1 MAITFEMRGR
11 DGPAGLGHASQ
22 VLLDHAG
29 AFRSARR
36 HSLLVR
42 ALRIALPVL
51 TLGAAA
57 SYLLALNAS
66 WKIGPGR
73 LNVGQVELTADDLTM
88 KNPSYFGVTKDGGR
102 YQVRAKRAVVE
113 FSRQQA
119 PIKLIDVD
127 GDLLRTNN
135 ITTKLKAKHGLLDN
149 PNSELEL
156 YDGIEIDTSNGMAAR
171 LSRATI
177 KMKEHRVISRE
188 PVTASTPTGSVR
200 SAAMNL
206 RTDTQQATFE
216 GNVAVRLVGA
226 GGPTGGGF
234 GRDGR
239 QPIEVNAERLDV
251 NDAAKTA
258 RFTDNVTATQGDS
271 TLKSPELTVTY
282 EGKAASAELSGEP
295 KTGEAK
301 SAEAKPAEPA
311 SRLSR
316 LLASK
321 GVVITAGADRRV
333 SSQAVDFDAK
343 ADTALFTGGVVVNQG
358 RNVLNGRRLFVDRR
372 AGKSRLDSPPDA
384 QQPLGR
390 ITATFYQTEGKS
402 AASKPKAVAAEAASQ
417 VQEQLF
423 GSFKTDPNAPIDVE
437 ADSLDVND
445 PVRQAI
451 FHTNVRAQQGEF
463 VLRTV
468 ELVAFYSGQTG
479 LGLGGQAS
487 DKTPAQLT
495 RIDAKQ
501 KVLITSKDGQT
512 ATGDWATFDVK
523 ANTVL
528 MGGRVVVTRGKDV
541 AEGPRLKI
549 DLTTGM
555 YRFETEG
562 ESAVVSAP
570 HAPAEAGKS
579 GVPAEAG
586 KSGVPAEAGKSGVPA
601 EAAKSGVPAEAAKSA
616 VETDPTKRTCPPGKQ
631 CLLFYPK
638 DAKDRAKEVG
648 KKVLPN
654 LPSKIGEGW
663 QSSTSSSEPGRRG
676 D

>member
-11 DGPAGLGHASQ
+11 DGPAGLGPASQ
-22 VLLDHAG
+22 ALSNRAR

-42 ALRIALPVL
+42 ALRIALPVV

-57 SYLLALNAS
+57 AYLFALNTA

-73 LNVGQVELTADDLTM
+73 LSLGQVELTADDLTM

-127 GDLLRTNN
+127 GDLIRSNN
-135 ITTKLKAKHGLLDN
+135 VTTKLKAKHGLLDN
-149 PNSELEL
+149 ANSQLEL

-177 KMKEHRVISRE
+177 TMKEHRVVSKE
-188 PVTASTPTGSVR
+188 PVTASTPTGNVR
-200 SAAMNL
+200 SAGMTL
-206 RTDTQQATFE
+206 KTDTQEATFQ
-216 GNVAVRLVGA
+216 GNVIVRLVGS
-226 GGPTGGGF
+226 GGQGVGGF
-234 GRDGR
+234 GRDAR
-239 QPIEVNAERLDV
+239 QPIEVNADRLDV
-251 NDAAKTA
+251 NDASKTA
-258 RFTDNVTATQGDS
+258 RFTGSVTATQGES

-282 EGKAASAELSGEP
+282 EGKAASAQLSVSP
-295 KTGEAK
+295 KSDEQ
-301 SAEAKPAEPA
+301 A

-316 LLASK
+316 LVASK
-321 GVVITAGADRRV
+321 GAVITAGGDRRV
-333 SSQAVDFDAK
+333 TSEQVDFDAK

-358 RNVLNGRRLFVDRR
+358 RNVLNGRRMFVDRK
-372 AGKSRLDSPPDA
+372 AGKSRLDAPADGA
-384 QQPLGR
+384 QVQGR
-390 ITATFYQTEGKS
+390 ITATFYQTEAK
-402 AASKPKAVAAEAASQ
+402 AAPAKPKAAGTEAAAA

-423 GSFKTDPNAPIDVE
+423 GSFKTDPNAPIDIE

-468 ELVAFYSGQTG
+468 ELVAFYSGQSG
-479 LGLGGQAS
+479 LGLGTGTTS
-487 DKTPAQLT
+487 DKAPAQLV
-495 RIDAKQ
+495 RIEAKQ

-555 YRFETEG
+555 YRFEVENDTPG
-562 ESAVVSAP
+562 GAAAVVSAP
-570 HAPAEAGKS
+570 PPPS
-579 GVPAEAG
+579 D
-586 KSGVPAEAGKSGVPA
+586 
-601 EAAKSGVPAEAAKSA
+601 AAKTSA
-616 VETDPTKRTCPPGKQ
+616 DTDPSKRTCPAGKQ

-638 DAKDRAKEVG
+638 DTKDRAKEVG

-654 LPSKIGEGW
+654 LPGKIGEGW
-663 QSSTSSSEPGRRG
+663 QSNTSASEPSRRG
-676 D
+676 E

>member
-11 DGPAGLGHASQ
+11 DGPAGLGPASQ

-42 ALRIALPVL
+42 ALRIALPMV

-57 SYLLALNAS
+57 SYLLALNAA

-119 PIKLIDVD
+119 PIKLVDVD
-127 GDLLRTNN
+127 GDLLRANN
-135 ITTKLKAKHGLLDN
+135 VTTKLKAKHGLLDN
-149 PNSELEL
+149 ANSQLEL
-156 YDGIEIDTSNGMAAR
+156 YDGIEVDTSNGMAAR

-177 KMKEHRVISRE
+177 KIKEHRVISRE
-188 PVTASTPTGSVR
+188 PVTASTATGSVR

-216 GNVAVRLVGA
+216 GSVAVRLVGA

-239 QPIEVNAERLDV
+239 QPIEVSAERLDV

-282 EGKAASAELSGEP
+282 EGKAASAQLSGEP
-295 KTGEAK
+295 KAGETK
-301 SAEAKPAEPA
+301 SAEAKSGEPA

-321 GVVITAGADRRV
+321 GAVITAGADRRV
-333 SSQAVDFDAK
+333 SSQEVDFDAK

-358 RNVLNGRRLFVDRR
+358 RNVLNGRRLFVDRK
-372 AGKSRLDSPPDA
+372 AGKSRLDSPADA
-384 QQPLGR
+384 QQPQGR
-390 ITATFYQTEGKS
+390 ITASFYQTETKS
-402 AASKPKAVAAEAASQ
+402 APNKPKAAAAEAASQ
-417 VQEQLF
+417 VQQQLF

-451 FHTNVRAQQGEF
+451 FHTNVRAQQGDF

-468 ELVAFYSGQTG
+468 ELVAFYSGQSG
-479 LGLGGQAS
+479 LASGGGQAN
-487 DKTPAQLT
+487 DKTSAQLT
-495 RIDAKQ
+495 RIEAKQ
-501 KVLITSKDGQT
+501 KVLINSKDGQT
-512 ATGDWATFDVK
+512 ATGDWATFDIK

-549 DLTTGM
+549 DLTTGT
-555 YRFETEG
+555 YRFETEAEG
-562 ESAVVSAP
+562 AGAAAVVSAP
-570 HAPAEAGKS
+570 PAPPEPVKPG
-579 GVPAEAG
+579 
-586 KSGVPAEAGKSGVPA
+586 
-601 EAAKSGVPAEAAKSA
+601 
-616 VETDPTKRTCPPGKQ
+616 VETDPTKRTCPAGKQ
-631 CLLFYPK
+631 CALFYPK

-663 QSSTSSSEPGRRG
+663 QSNTSSSEPGRRG

>member
-1 MAITFEMRGR
+1 MAIAFEMRGR
-11 DGPAGLGHASQ
+11 DGPAGLGPASQ
-22 VLLDHAG
+22 ALLDRAR

-42 ALRIALPVL
+42 ALRIALPVV

-57 SYLLALNAS
+57 AYFIALNSA

-73 LNVGQVELTADDLTM
+73 LNLGQVELTADDLTM

-113 FSRQQA
+113 FGRQQAQA

-127 GDLLRTNN
+127 GDLIRTNN
-135 ITTKLKAKHGLLDN
+135 VTTKLKAKHGLLDN
-149 PNSELEL
+149 ANSQLEL

-177 KMKEHRVISRE
+177 TMKEHRVVSKE
-188 PVTASTPTGSVR
+188 PVTASTPTGTVR
-200 SAAMNL
+200 SAGLNL
-206 RTDTQQATFE
+206 KTDTQEATLL
-216 GNVAVRLVGA
+216 GNVIVRMVSA
-226 GGPTGGGF
+226 GGQGVGGF
-234 GRDGR
+234 GRDAR
-239 QPIEVNAERLDV
+239 QPIEVNADRLDV
-251 NDAAKTA
+251 NDATKTA
-258 RFTDNVTATQGDS
+258 HFTGSVTATQGES
-271 TLKSPELTVTY
+271 TLKSPDLTVTY
-282 EGKAASAELSGEP
+282 EGKAAGAQLGAQ
-295 KTGEAK
+295 AK
-301 SAEAKPAEPA
+301 SDEQA

-316 LLASK
+316 LVASK
-321 GVVITAGADRRV
+321 GAVITAGGDRRV
-333 SSQAVDFDAK
+333 TSEQVDFDAK
-343 ADTALFTGGVVVNQG
+343 ADTALFTGSVVVNQG
-358 RNVLNGRRLFVDRR
+358 RNVLNGRRMFVDRK
-372 AGKSRLDSPPDA
+372 AGKSRLDAPAEGA
-384 QQPLGR
+384 QAQGR
-390 ITATFYQTEGKS
+390 ITATFYQTETK
-402 AASKPKAVAAEAASQ
+402 ATQAKPKAASTEAAATVS
-417 VQEQLF
+417 EQLF
-423 GSFKTDPNAPIDVE
+423 GSFKTDPNAPIDIE

-468 ELVAFYSGQTG
+468 ELVAFYSGQSG
-479 LGLGGQAS
+479 LGLGTGAAA
-487 DKTPAQLT
+487 DKAPAQLV
-495 RIDAKQ
+495 RIEAKQ

-555 YRFETEG
+555 YRFEVENDAPG
-562 ESAVVSAP
+562 GAAAVVSAP
-570 HAPAEAGKS
+570 PPPAS
-579 GVPAEAG
+579 D
-586 KSGVPAEAGKSGVPA
+586 
-601 EAAKSGVPAEAAKSA
+601 AAKTS
-616 VETDPTKRTCPPGKQ
+616 TDSDPSKRTCPAGKQ

-638 DAKDRAKEVG
+638 DTKDRAKEVG

-654 LPSKIGEGW
+654 LPGKIGEGW
-663 QSSTSSSEPGRRG
+663 QSNTSASEPSRRG
-676 D
+676 E

>member
-11 DGPAGLGHASQ
+11 DGPAGLGPASG
-22 VLLDHAG
+22 VLLDHAR

-57 SYLLALNAS
+57 GYLMALNTA
-66 WKIGPGR
+66 WKVGPGR

-127 GDLLRTNN
+127 GDLLRANN
-135 ITTKLKAKHGLLDN
+135 VTTKLKAKHGLLDN
-149 PNSELEL
+149 GNSQLEL

-177 KMKEHRVISRE
+177 KMKEHRVISKE

-200 SAAMNL
+200 SATMHL
-206 RTDTQQATFE
+206 RTDTQEATFE

-226 GGPTGGGF
+226 TASTGAGF

-258 RFTDNVTATQGDS
+258 HFTDNVTATQGDS
-271 TLKSPELTVTY
+271 ILKSPELTVTY
-282 EGKAASAELSGEP
+282 EGKAASAQLTGEP
-295 KTGEAK
+295 KAGDTKAGDTKAGEAK
-301 SAEAKPAEPA
+301 PGEPA
-311 SRLSR
+311 SRLAR
-316 LLASK
+316 LVASK
-321 GVVITAGADRRV
+321 GAVITAGADRRV
-333 SSQAVDFDAK
+333 SSQEVDFDAK

-358 RNVLNGRRLFVDRR
+358 RNVLNGRRLFVDRK
-372 AGKSRLDSPPDA
+372 AGKSRLDSPADA
-384 QQPLGR
+384 QQSQGR
-390 ITATFYQTEGKS
+390 ITASFYQTETKS
-402 AASKPKAVAAEAASQ
+402 AASKPKAAATEVTSQ

-423 GSFKTDPNAPIDVE
+423 GSFKTDPNAPIEVE
-437 ADSLDVND
+437 ADSLDVHD

-451 FHTNVRAQQGEF
+451 FHTNVRAQQGDF
-463 VLRTV
+463 VLRTI
-468 ELVAFYSGQTG
+468 ELVAFYSGQSG
-479 LGLGGQAS
+479 LGLASAQTS

-495 RIDAKQ
+495 RIEAKQ

-528 MGGRVVVTRGKDV
+528 MGGRVVVTRGKDM

-555 YRFETEG
+555 YRFESDG
-562 ESAVVSAP
+562 ESAAAAAAVSAP
-570 HAPAEAGKS
+570 PPTVDAPKTAG
-579 GVPAEAG
+579 
-586 KSGVPAEAGKSGVPA
+586 
-601 EAAKSGVPAEAAKSA
+601 
-616 VETDPTKRTCPPGKQ
+616 ETDLSKRTCPAGKQ
-631 CLLFYPK
+631 CALLYPK

-663 QSSTSSSEPGRRG
+663 QSGTTSEPGRRG

>member
-11 DGPAGLGHASQ
+11 DGPAGLGPASQ
-22 VLLDHAG
+22 ALLDRAR

-42 ALRIALPVL
+42 ALRIALPVV

-57 SYLLALNAS
+57 AYLFALNTA

-73 LNVGQVELTADDLTM
+73 LNPGQVELTADDLTM
-88 KNPSYFGVTKDGGR
+88 KNPSYFGVTKDGGH

-127 GDLLRTNN
+127 GDLIRSNN
-135 ITTKLKAKHGLLDN
+135 VTTKLKAKHGLLDN
-149 PNSELEL
+149 ANSQLEL

-177 KMKEHRVISRE
+177 TMKEHRVVSKE
-188 PVTASTPTGSVR
+188 PVTASTPTGNVR
-200 SAAMNL
+200 SAGMTL
-206 RTDTQQATFE
+206 KTDTQEATFQ
-216 GNVAVRLVGA
+216 GNVIVRLVGS
-226 GGPTGGGF
+226 GGQGVGGF
-234 GRDGR
+234 GRDAR
-239 QPIEVNAERLDV
+239 QPIEVNADRLDV
-251 NDAAKTA
+251 NDASKTA
-258 RFTDNVTATQGDS
+258 RFTGTVKAVQGES

-282 EGKAASAELSGEP
+282 EGKAASAQLSGPP
-295 KTGEAK
+295 KSDEQ
-301 SAEAKPAEPA
+301 A

-316 LLASK
+316 LVASK
-321 GVVITAGADRRV
+321 GAEITAGGDRRV
-333 SSQAVDFDAK
+333 TSEQVDFDAK

-358 RNVLNGRRLFVDRR
+358 RNVLNGRRMFVDRK
-372 AGKSRLDSPPDA
+372 AGKSRLDAPADGA
-384 QQPLGR
+384 QVQGR
-390 ITATFYQTEGKS
+390 ITATFYQTEAKT
-402 AASKPKAVAAEAASQ
+402 APAKPKAAGTEAVAA

-423 GSFKTDPNAPIDVE
+423 GSFKTDPNAPIDIE

-468 ELVAFYSGQTG
+468 ELVAFYSGQSG
-479 LGLGGQAS
+479 LGMGTGTTS
-487 DKTPAQLT
+487 DKAPAQLV
-495 RIDAKQ
+495 RIEAKQ

-555 YRFETEG
+555 YRFEVENDTPG
-562 ESAVVSAP
+562 GAAAVVSAP
-570 HAPAEAGKS
+570 PPPAD
-579 GVPAEAG
+579 
-586 KSGVPAEAGKSGVPA
+586 
-601 EAAKSGVPAEAAKSA
+601 AAKTSGD
-616 VETDPTKRTCPPGKQ
+616 TDPSKRTCPAGKQ

-638 DAKDRAKEVG
+638 DTKDRAKEVG

-654 LPSKIGEGW
+654 LPGKIGEGW
-663 QSSTSSSEPGRRG
+663 QSNTSASEPSRRG
-676 D
+676 E

>member
-1 MAITFEMRGR
+1 MAISFEMRGR
-11 DGPAGLGHASQ
+11 DGPAGLGPASQ
-22 VLLDHAG
+22 VLLDRAR

-42 ALRIALPVL
+42 ALRIGLPVV
-51 TLGAAA
+51 TLGAGAA
-57 SYLLALNAS
+57 YLLALNSA

-73 LNVGQVELTADDLTM
+73 LNLGQVELTADDLTM

-113 FSRQQA
+113 FNRQQA

-127 GDLLRTNN
+127 GDLLRSNN
-135 ITTKLKAKHGLLDN
+135 VTTKLKAKHGLLDN
-149 PNSELEL
+149 ANSQLEL

-177 KMKEHRVISRE
+177 TMKEHRVVSKE
-188 PVTASTPTGSVR
+188 PVTASTATGNVR
-200 SAAMNL
+200 SAGLNL
-206 RTDTQQATFE
+206 KTDTQEASFL
-216 GNVAVRLVGA
+216 GNVVVRMVGSN
-226 GGPTGGGF
+226 GQGVGGF
-234 GRDGR
+234 GRDAR
-239 QPIEVNAERLDV
+239 QPIEVNADRLDV
-251 NDAAKTA
+251 NDASKIA
-258 RFTDNVTATQGDS
+258 RFTGSVTATQGDS

-282 EGKAASAELSGEP
+282 EGKAASEQLSAQP
-295 KTGEAK
+295 KSDDAT
-301 SAEAKPAEPA
+301 

-316 LLASK
+316 LVASK
-321 GVVITAGADRRV
+321 GAVITAAADRRV
-333 SSQAVDFDAK
+333 TSEQVDFDAK
-343 ADTALFTGGVVVNQG
+343 ADTALFTGSVVVTQG
-358 RNVLNGRRLFVDRR
+358 RNVLNGRRMFVDRK
-372 AGKSRLDSPPDA
+372 AGKSRLDAPGEGGQAP
-384 QQPLGR
+384 GR
-390 ITATFYQTEGKS
+390 ITATFYQSETKT
-402 AASKPKAVAAEAASQ
+402 AQAKPKAGGGEAAAA

-423 GSFKTDPNAPIDVE
+423 GSFKTDPNAPIDIE

-463 VLRTV
+463 VMRTV
-468 ELVAFYSGQTG
+468 ELVAFYSGQSG
-479 LGLGGQAS
+479 LGLGTGGTA
-487 DKTPAQLT
+487 DKTPAQLV
-495 RIDAKQ
+495 RVEAKQ

-555 YRFETEG
+555 YRFEVDNEAAG
-562 ESAVVSAP
+562 GAAAAASAP
-570 HAPAEAGKS
+570 PPPAEATNKAS
-579 GVPAEAG
+579 T
-586 KSGVPAEAGKSGVPA
+586 
-601 EAAKSGVPAEAAKSA
+601 
-616 VETDPTKRTCPPGKQ
+616 ETDPSKRTCPAGKQ

-638 DAKDRAKEVG
+638 DTQDRAKEVG

-654 LPSKIGEGW
+654 LPGKIGEGW
-663 QSSTSSSEPGRRG
+663 QSNTSAGEASRRG
-676 D
+676 E

>member
-1 MAITFEMRGR
+1 MAIAFEMRGR
-11 DGPAGLGHASQ
+11 DGPAGLGPASQ
-22 VLLDHAG
+22 ALLDRAR

-42 ALRIALPVL
+42 ALRIALPMV

-57 SYLLALNAS
+57 AYVIALNTA

-73 LNVGQVELTADDLTM
+73 LNLGQVELTADDLTM

-113 FSRQQA
+113 FGRQQAQA

-127 GDLLRTNN
+127 GDLIRTNN
-135 ITTKLKAKHGLLDN
+135 VTTKLKAKHGLLDN
-149 PNSELEL
+149 ANSQLEL

-177 KMKEHRVISRE
+177 TMKEHRVVSKE
-188 PVTASTPTGSVR
+188 PVTASTPTGNVR
-200 SAAMNL
+200 SAELNL
-206 RTDTQQATFE
+206 KTDTQEATFL
-216 GNVAVRLVGA
+216 GNVIVHMVGA
-226 GGPTGGGF
+226 GGQGVGGF
-234 GRDGR
+234 GRDAR
-239 QPIEVNAERLDV
+239 QPIEVNADRLDV
-251 NDAAKTA
+251 NDASKTA
-258 RFTDNVTATQGDS
+258 RFTGGVTATQGES

-282 EGKAASAELSGEP
+282 EGKAASAQLSAQ
-295 KTGEAK
+295 TK
-301 SAEAKPAEPA
+301 SDEQA

-316 LLASK
+316 LVASK
-321 GVVITAGADRRV
+321 GAVITAGGDRRV
-333 SSQAVDFDAK
+333 TSEQVDFDAK
-343 ADTALFTGGVVVNQG
+343 ADTALFTGSVVVNQG
-358 RNVLNGRRLFVDRR
+358 RNVLNGRRMFVDRK
-372 AGKSRLDSPPDA
+372 AGKSRLDAPADGA
-384 QQPLGR
+384 QAQGR
-390 ITATFYQTEGKS
+390 ITATFYQTETK
-402 AASKPKAVAAEAASQ
+402 AAQAKPKAAATEAAAAVS
-417 VQEQLF
+417 EQLF
-423 GSFKTDPNAPIDVE
+423 GSFKTDPNAPIDIE

-468 ELVAFYSGQTG
+468 ELVAFYSGQSG
-479 LGLGGQAS
+479 LGLGSGAAA
-487 DKTPAQLT
+487 DKAPAQLV
-495 RIDAKQ
+495 RIEAKQ

-555 YRFETEG
+555 YRFEVENDAPG
-562 ESAVVSAP
+562 GAAPVVSAP
-570 HAPAEAGKS
+570 PPS
-579 GVPAEAG
+579 D
-586 KSGVPAEAGKSGVPA
+586 
-601 EAAKSGVPAEAAKSA
+601 AAKTSA
-616 VETDPTKRTCPPGKQ
+616 DSDPSKRTCPAGKQ

-638 DAKDRAKEVG
+638 DTKDRAKEVG

-654 LPSKIGEGW
+654 LPGKIGESW
-663 QSSTSSSEPGRRG
+663 QSNTNASEPSRRG
-676 D
+676 E

>member
-11 DGPAGLGHASQ
+11 DGPAGLGPASQ
-22 VLLDHAG
+22 ALLDRAR

-42 ALRIALPVL
+42 ALRIALPVV

-57 SYLLALNAS
+57 AYLLALNSA
-66 WKIGPGR
+66 WKVGPGR
-73 LNVGQVELTADDLTM
+73 LNLGQVELTADDLTM

-113 FSRQQA
+113 FSRQQG

-127 GDLLRTNN
+127 GDLIRSNN
-135 ITTKLKAKHGLLDN
+135 VTTKLKAKHGLLDN
-149 PNSELEL
+149 PNSQLEL

-177 KMKEHRVISRE
+177 TMKEHRVVSKD
-188 PVTASTPTGSVR
+188 PVTASTPTGNVR
-200 SAAMNL
+200 AAGLNL
-206 RTDTQQATFE
+206 KTDTQEASFL
-216 GNVAVRLVGA
+216 GNVIVRLVGS
-226 GGPTGGGF
+226 GGQGVGGF

-239 QPIEVNAERLDV
+239 QPIEVNADRLDV
-251 NDAAKTA
+251 NDASKTA
-258 RFTDNVTATQGDS
+258 RFTGSVTATQGES
-271 TLKSPELTVTY
+271 TLTSPELTVTY
-282 EGKAASAELSGEP
+282 EGKAASAQLNGP
-295 KTGEAK
+295 TK
-301 SAEAKPAEPA
+301 SDEPA

-321 GVVITAGADRRV
+321 GAVITAGGDRRV
-333 SSQAVDFDAK
+333 TSEQVDFDAK
-343 ADTALFTGGVVVNQG
+343 ADTALFTGSVVVNQG
-358 RNVLNGRRLFVDRR
+358 RNVLNGRRMFVDRK
-372 AGKSRLDSPPDA
+372 AGKSRLDAPAEGTQAP
-384 QQPLGR
+384 GR
-390 ITATFYQTEGKS
+390 ITATFYQTEAKAAPAKPKS
-402 AASKPKAVAAEAASQ
+402 AGTEAAAA

-423 GSFKTDPNAPIDVE
+423 GSFKTDPNAPIDIE

-468 ELVAFYSGQTG
+468 ELVAFYSGQSG
-479 LGLGGQAS
+479 LGLGSGAAS
-487 DKTPAQLT
+487 DKAPAQLV
-495 RIDAKQ
+495 RIEAKQ

-555 YRFETEG
+555 YRFEVENDG
-562 ESAVVSAP
+562 PGAAAALVSAP
-570 HAPAEAGKS
+570 PPPAD
-579 GVPAEAG
+579 
-586 KSGVPAEAGKSGVPA
+586 
-601 EAAKSGVPAEAAKSA
+601 AAKPGADS
-616 VETDPTKRTCPPGKQ
+616 DPSKRTCPAGKQ

-638 DAKDRAKEVG
+638 EAKDRAKEVG

-654 LPSKIGEGW
+654 LPGKIGEGW
-663 QSSTSSSEPGRRG
+663 QSNTSAGEPSRRG
-676 D
+676 E

>member
-11 DGPAGLGHASQ
+11 DGSAGLGPASQ
-22 VLLDHAG
+22 SLLDRAR

-42 ALRIALPVL
+42 ALRIALPVV

-57 SYLLALNAS
+57 AYLFALNTA

-73 LNVGQVELTADDLTM
+73 LNLGQVELTADDLTM

-127 GDLLRTNN
+127 GDLIRSNN
-135 ITTKLKAKHGLLDN
+135 VTTKLKAKHGLLDN
-149 PNSELEL
+149 ANSQLEL

-177 KMKEHRVISRE
+177 TMKEHRVVSKE
-188 PVTASTPTGSVR
+188 PVTASTPTGNVR
-200 SAAMNL
+200 SAGIHL
-206 RTDTQQATFE
+206 KTDTQEASFQ
-216 GNVAVRLVGA
+216 GNVIVRLVGS
-226 GGPTGGGF
+226 GGQGVGGF
-234 GRDGR
+234 GRDAR
-239 QPIEVNAERLDV
+239 QPIEVNADRLDV
-251 NDAAKTA
+251 NDASKTA
-258 RFTDNVTATQGDS
+258 RFTGSVTATQGES

-282 EGKAASAELSGEP
+282 EGKAASAQLSVSP
-295 KTGEAK
+295 KSDEQ
-301 SAEAKPAEPA
+301 A

-316 LLASK
+316 LVASK
-321 GVVITAGADRRV
+321 GAVITAGGDRRV
-333 SSQAVDFDAK
+333 TSEQVDFDAK

-358 RNVLNGRRLFVDRR
+358 RNVLNGRRMFVDRK
-372 AGKSRLDSPPDA
+372 AGKSRLDAPADGA
-384 QQPLGR
+384 QVQGR
-390 ITATFYQTEGKS
+390 ITATFYQTEAK
-402 AASKPKAVAAEAASQ
+402 AAPAKPKAAGTEAAAA

-423 GSFKTDPNAPIDVE
+423 GSFKTDPNAPIDIE

-468 ELVAFYSGQTG
+468 ELVAFYSGQSG
-479 LGLGGQAS
+479 LGLGTGTTS
-487 DKTPAQLT
+487 DKAPAQLV
-495 RIDAKQ
+495 RIEAKQ

-555 YRFETEG
+555 YRFEVENDAPG
-562 ESAVVSAP
+562 GAAAVVSAQP
-570 HAPAEAGKS
+570 PPS
-579 GVPAEAG
+579 D
-586 KSGVPAEAGKSGVPA
+586 
-601 EAAKSGVPAEAAKSA
+601 AAKTSA
-616 VETDPTKRTCPPGKQ
+616 DTDPSKRTCPAGKQ

-638 DAKDRAKEVG
+638 DTKDRAKEVG

-654 LPSKIGEGW
+654 LPGKIGEGW
-663 QSSTSSSEPGRRG
+663 QSNTSAGEPSRRG
-676 D
+676 E

>member
-1 MAITFEMRGR
+1 MAITFDMRGR
-11 DGPAGLGHASQ
+11 NGPAGLGPASQ

-42 ALRIALPVL
+42 ALRIALPLV
-51 TLGAAA
+51 TLGAAV
-57 SYLLALNAS
+57 SYLLALNAA

-127 GDLLRTNN
+127 GDLIRANN

-149 PNSELEL
+149 PNSQLEL
-156 YDGIEIDTSNGMAAR
+156 YDGIEVDTSNGMAAR

-216 GNVAVRLVGA
+216 GSVAVRLVGA
-226 GGPTGGGF
+226 SGPTGGGF

-239 QPIEVNAERLDV
+239 QPIEVSAERLDV

-258 RFTDNVTATQGDS
+258 HFTDTVTATQGDA

-282 EGKAASAELSGEP
+282 EGKAAGAQLSSEPKASETQSAETKSG
-295 KTGEAK
+295 
-301 SAEAKPAEPA
+301 EPA

-333 SSQAVDFDAK
+333 SSQEVDFDAK

-358 RNVLNGRRLFVDRR
+358 RNVLNGRRLFVDRK
-372 AGKSRLDSPPDA
+372 AGKSRLDSPPEA
-384 QQPLGR
+384 QQPQGR
-390 ITATFYQTEGKS
+390 ITASFYQTETKS
-402 AASKPKAVAAEAASQ
+402 APSKPKAAAAEAASQ

-451 FHTNVRAQQGEF
+451 FHTNVRAQQGDF

-468 ELVAFYSGQTG
+468 ELVAFYSGQSG
-479 LGLGGQAS
+479 LALGGGQAN
-487 DKTPAQLT
+487 DKTSAQLT
-495 RIDAKQ
+495 RIEAKQ
-501 KVLITSKDGQT
+501 KVLINSKDGQT

-555 YRFETEG
+555 YRFETEAEG
-562 ESAVVSAP
+562 AGAAAVVSAP
-570 HAPAEAGKS
+570 PAPAEPVKAG
-579 GVPAEAG
+579 VEA
-586 KSGVPAEAGKSGVPA
+586 
-601 EAAKSGVPAEAAKSA
+601 
-616 VETDPTKRTCPPGKQ
+616 DPTKRTCPAGKQ
-631 CLLFYPK
+631 CALFYPK

-663 QSSTSSSEPGRRG
+663 QSNTSSSEPGRRG

>member
-11 DGPAGLGHASQ
+11 DGPAGLGPASQ
-22 VLLDHAG
+22 TLLDDAA

-42 ALRIALPVL
+42 VLRLALPVM

-57 SYLLALNAS
+57 SYLLALNAA

-73 LNVGQVELTADDLTM
+73 LNVGQVELTADDLSM

-113 FSRQQA
+113 FSRQQT
-119 PIKLIDVD
+119 PIKLIEVD
-127 GDLLRTNN
+127 GDLIRANDVA
-135 ITTKLKAKHGLLDN
+135 TKLKAKHGLLDN
-149 PNSELEL
+149 ANSQLEL
-156 YDGIEIDTSNGMAAR
+156 YDGIEIDSSNGMAAR

-177 KMKEHRVISRE
+177 KMKEHRVFSRE
-188 PVTASTPTGSVR
+188 PVTASTATGSVR
-200 SAAMNL
+200 ASAMDL
-206 RTDTQQATFE
+206 RTDTQQATFQ
-216 GNVAVRLVGA
+216 GSVAVRLVGSGSA
-226 GGPTGGGF
+226 GAGF

-239 QPIEVNAERLDV
+239 QPIDVSAERLYVD
-251 NDAAKTA
+251 DATKTA
-258 RFTDNVTATQGDS
+258 RFSDNVTATQGDS
-271 TLKSPELTVTY
+271 ILKAPELTITY
-282 EGKAASAELSGEP
+282 EGKAASAQLSGEP
-295 KTGEAK
+295 KSGEPKSGEPKSGEPKSGEPKSAEPK
-301 SAEAKPAEPA
+301 SAEAKAGEPA

-321 GVVITAGADRRV
+321 GALITAGADRRV
-333 SSQAVDFDAK
+333 SSEEVEFDAK

-358 RNVLNGRRLFVDRR
+358 RNVLSGRRLFVDRK
-372 AGKSRLDSPPDA
+372 AGKSRLDAPPEA
-384 QQPLGR
+384 QQPQGR
-390 ITATFYQTEGKS
+390 VSASFYQPETKS
-402 AASKPKAVAAEAASQ
+402 PASKPKAPPEAASS

-423 GSFKTDPNAPIDVE
+423 GSFKTDPNAPIEVE
-437 ADSLDVND
+437 ADSLDVSD

-451 FHTNVRAQQGEF
+451 FRTNVRAQQGDF

-468 ELVAFYSGQTG
+468 ELVAFYSGQSG
-479 LGLGGQAS
+479 LGLGPAQAG

-495 RIDAKQ
+495 RIEAKQ

-555 YRFETEG
+555 YRFENEG
-562 ESAVVSAP
+562 ENGGVAAVPSAP
-570 HAPAEAGKS
+570 AAAPE
-579 GVPAEAG
+579 PA
-586 KSGVPAEAGKSGVPA
+586 KPAADA
-601 EAAKSGVPAEAAKSA
+601 
-616 VETDPTKRTCPPGKQ
+616 DPSKRTCPAGKQ
-631 CLLFYPK
+631 CALFYPQ

-654 LPSKIGEGW
+654 LPTKIGEGW
-663 QSSTSSSEPGRRG
+663 QSNIGGGDSGRRG

>member
-11 DGPAGLGHASQ
+11 DGPAGLGPASQ
-22 VLLDHAG
+22 ALSNRAR

-42 ALRIALPVL
+42 ALRIALPVV

-57 SYLLALNAS
+57 AYLFALNTA

-73 LNVGQVELTADDLTM
+73 LSLGQVELTADDLTM

-113 FSRQQA
+113 FSRQQT

-127 GDLLRTNN
+127 GDLIRSNN
-135 ITTKLKAKHGLLDN
+135 VTTKLKAKHGLLDN
-149 PNSELEL
+149 ANSQLEL

-177 KMKEHRVISRE
+177 TMKEHRVVSKE
-188 PVTASTPTGSVR
+188 PVTASTPTGNVR
-200 SAAMNL
+200 SAGMNL
-206 RTDTQQATFE
+206 KTDTQEASFQ
-216 GNVAVRLVGA
+216 GNVIVRLVGS
-226 GGPTGGGF
+226 GGQGVGGF
-234 GRDGR
+234 GRDAR
-239 QPIEVNAERLDV
+239 QPIEVNADRLDV
-251 NDAAKTA
+251 NDASKTA
-258 RFTDNVTATQGDS
+258 RFTGSVTATQGES

-282 EGKAASAELSGEP
+282 EGKAASVQLSVSP
-295 KTGEAK
+295 KSDEQ
-301 SAEAKPAEPA
+301 A

-316 LLASK
+316 LVASK
-321 GVVITAGADRRV
+321 GAVITAGGDRRV
-333 SSQAVDFDAK
+333 TSEQVDFDAK

-358 RNVLNGRRLFVDRR
+358 RNVLNGRRMFVDRK
-372 AGKSRLDSPPDA
+372 AGKSRLDAPADGA
-384 QQPLGR
+384 QVQGR
-390 ITATFYQTEGKS
+390 ITATFYQTEAK
-402 AASKPKAVAAEAASQ
+402 AAPAKPKAAGTEAVAA

-423 GSFKTDPNAPIDVE
+423 GSFKTDPNAPIDIE

-468 ELVAFYSGQTG
+468 ELVAFYSGQSG
-479 LGLGGQAS
+479 LGLGTGTPS
-487 DKTPAQLT
+487 DKAPAQLV
-495 RIDAKQ
+495 RIEAKQ

-555 YRFETEG
+555 YRFEVENDAPG
-562 ESAVVSAP
+562 GAAAVVSAP
-570 HAPAEAGKS
+570 PPPS
-579 GVPAEAG
+579 D
-586 KSGVPAEAGKSGVPA
+586 
-601 EAAKSGVPAEAAKSA
+601 AAKTSA
-616 VETDPTKRTCPPGKQ
+616 DTDPSKRTCPAGKQ

-638 DAKDRAKEVG
+638 DTKDRAKEVG

-654 LPSKIGEGW
+654 LPGKIGEGW
-663 QSSTSSSEPGRRG
+663 QSNTSASEPSRRG
-676 D
+676 E

>member
-11 DGPAGLGHASQ
+11 DGPAGLGPASQ
-22 VLLDHAG
+22 VLLDHAA

-42 ALRIALPVL
+42 ALRIGLPVL

-57 SYLLALNAS
+57 SYLLALNTA

-73 LNVGQVELTADDLTM
+73 LNVGQVELTADDLSM

-113 FSRQQA
+113 FGRQQT

-127 GDLLRTNN
+127 GDLIRANN
-135 ITTKLKAKHGLLDN
+135 VSTKLKAKHGLLDN
-149 PNSELEL
+149 ANSQLEL

-177 KMKEHRVISRE
+177 KMKEHRVISKE

-200 SAAMNL
+200 ASTLNL
-206 RTDTQQATFE
+206 RTDTQEATFQ
-216 GNVAVRLVGA
+216 GSVAVRLAGSGGSAGA
-226 GGPTGGGF
+226 GF

-239 QPIEVNAERLDV
+239 QPIDVSAERLDV
-251 NDAAKTA
+251 NDAVKTA

-282 EGKAASAELSGEP
+282 EGKAASTQLSGDPKSGEP
-295 KTGEAK
+295 KAADGKAG
-301 SAEAKPAEPA
+301 EPA

-316 LLASK
+316 LFASK
-321 GVVITAGADRRV
+321 GAVITAGADRRV
-333 SSQAVDFDAK
+333 SSQEVDFDAK

-358 RNVLNGRRLFVDRR
+358 RNVLNGRRLFVDRK
-372 AGKSRLDSPPDA
+372 AGKSRLDAPPEA
-384 QQPLGR
+384 QQPQGR
-390 ITATFYQTEGKS
+390 VTASFYQPETKS
-402 AASKPKAVAAEAASQ
+402 PASKPKAPAAEAASA

-437 ADSLDVND
+437 ADSLDVHD

-451 FHTNVRAQQGEF
+451 FHTNVRAQQGDF

-468 ELVAFYSGQTG
+468 ELIAFYSGQSG
-479 LGLGGQAS
+479 LGLGTGPAS

-495 RIDAKQ
+495 RIEAKQ

-555 YRFETEG
+555 YRFENEG
-562 ESAVVSAP
+562 ESAGAAAVVSAP
-570 HAPAEAGKS
+570 AVPADAGK
-579 GVPAEAG
+579 GGAD
-586 KSGVPAEAGKSGVPA
+586 
-601 EAAKSGVPAEAAKSA
+601 
-616 VETDPTKRTCPPGKQ
+616 TDPTKRTCPAGKQ
-631 CLLFYPK
+631 CALFYPK
-638 DAKDRAKEVG
+638 DAKDRAKEVS

-663 QSSTSSSEPGRRG
+663 QSTTGSGAPGRRG
-676 D
+676 E

>member
-11 DGPAGLGHASQ
+11 DGSAGLGPASQ
-22 VLLDHAG
+22 SLLDRAR

-42 ALRIALPVL
+42 ALRIALPVV

-57 SYLLALNAS
+57 AYLFALNTA

-73 LNVGQVELTADDLTM
+73 LNLGQVELTADDLTM

-127 GDLLRTNN
+127 GDLIRSNN
-135 ITTKLKAKHGLLDN
+135 VTTKLKAKHGLLDN
-149 PNSELEL
+149 ANSQLEL

-177 KMKEHRVISRE
+177 TMKEHRVVSKE
-188 PVTASTPTGSVR
+188 PVTASTPTGNVR
-200 SAAMNL
+200 SAGMHL
-206 RTDTQQATFE
+206 KTDTQEASFQ
-216 GNVAVRLVGA
+216 GNVIVRLVGS
-226 GGPTGGGF
+226 GGQGVGGF
-234 GRDGR
+234 GRDAR
-239 QPIEVNAERLDV
+239 QPIEVNADRLDV
-251 NDAAKTA
+251 NDASKTA
-258 RFTDNVTATQGDS
+258 RFTGSVTATQGES

-282 EGKAASAELSGEP
+282 EGKAASAQLSVSP
-295 KTGEAK
+295 KSDEQ
-301 SAEAKPAEPA
+301 A

-316 LLASK
+316 LVASK
-321 GVVITAGADRRV
+321 GAVITAGGDRRV
-333 SSQAVDFDAK
+333 TSEQVDFDAK

-358 RNVLNGRRLFVDRR
+358 RNVLNGRRMFVDRK
-372 AGKSRLDSPPDA
+372 AGKSRLDAPADGA
-384 QQPLGR
+384 QVQGR
-390 ITATFYQTEGKS
+390 ITATFYQTEAK
-402 AASKPKAVAAEAASQ
+402 AAPAKPKAAGTEAAAA

-423 GSFKTDPNAPIDVE
+423 GSFKTDPNAPIDIE

-468 ELVAFYSGQTG
+468 ELVAFYSGQSG
-479 LGLGGQAS
+479 LGLGTGTTS
-487 DKTPAQLT
+487 DKAPAQLV
-495 RIDAKQ
+495 RIEAKQ

-555 YRFETEG
+555 YRFEVENDAPG
-562 ESAVVSAP
+562 GAAAVVSAP
-570 HAPAEAGKS
+570 PPPS
-579 GVPAEAG
+579 D
-586 KSGVPAEAGKSGVPA
+586 
-601 EAAKSGVPAEAAKSA
+601 AAKTSA
-616 VETDPTKRTCPPGKQ
+616 DTDPSKRTCPAGKQ

-638 DAKDRAKEVG
+638 DTKDRAKEVG

-654 LPSKIGEGW
+654 LPGKIGEGW
-663 QSSTSSSEPGRRG
+663 QSNTSAGEPSRRG
-676 D
+676 E

>member
-11 DGPAGLGHASQ
+11 DGPAGLGPASQ
-22 VLLDHAG
+22 GPLDRAR

-42 ALRIALPVL
+42 ALRIALPVV

-57 SYLLALNAS
+57 VYLIALNTA

-73 LNVGQVELTADDLTM
+73 LNLGQVELTADDLTM

-113 FSRQQA
+113 FNRQQA

-127 GDLLRTNN
+127 GDLIRSNN
-135 ITTKLKAKHGLLDN
+135 LTTKLKAKHGLLDN
-149 PNSELEL
+149 ANSQLEL

-177 KMKEHRVISRE
+177 TMKEHRVVSKE
-188 PVTASTPTGSVR
+188 PVTATTATGNIR
-200 SAAMNL
+200 SAGMTL
-206 RTDTQQATFE
+206 KTDTQQATFE
-216 GNVAVRLVGA
+216 GNVIVRLVGS
-226 GGPTGGGF
+226 GGQGVGGF
-234 GRDGR
+234 GRDAR
-239 QPIEVNAERLDV
+239 QPIEVNADRLDV
-251 NDAAKTA
+251 NDASKTA
-258 RFTDNVTATQGDS
+258 RFTGSVTATQGES

-282 EGKAASAELSGEP
+282 EGKAASAQLSGPPNPDEQ
-295 KTGEAK
+295 
-301 SAEAKPAEPA
+301 A

-316 LLASK
+316 LVASN
-321 GVVITAGADRRV
+321 GAVITASGDRRV
-333 SSQAVDFDAK
+333 TSEKVDFDAK
-343 ADTALFTGGVVVNQG
+343 ADTALFTGGVVVNQA
-358 RNVLNGRRLFVDRR
+358 RNVLNGRRMFVDRK
-372 AGKSRLDSPPDA
+372 AGKSRLDAPADGA
-384 QQPLGR
+384 QAPGR
-390 ITATFYQTEGKS
+390 ITATFYQTEAK
-402 AASKPKAVAAEAASQ
+402 AAPAKPKAAGTEAAAA

-423 GSFKTDPNAPIDVE
+423 GSFKTDPNAPIDIE

-468 ELVAFYSGQTG
+468 ELVAFYSGQSG
-479 LGLGGQAS
+479 LGLGGGPAS
-487 DKTPAQLT
+487 DKTGDKAPAQLM
-495 RIDAKQ
+495 RIEAKQ

-555 YRFETEG
+555 YRFEVENEAAG
-562 ESAVVSAP
+562 GAAPVVSAP
-570 HAPAEAGKS
+570 PPPS
-579 GVPAEAG
+579 
-586 KSGVPAEAGKSGVPA
+586 
-601 EAAKSGVPAEAAKSA
+601 EAAKTSADIDPSKRACPA
-616 VETDPTKRTCPPGKQ
+616 GKQ

-638 DAKDRAKEVG
+638 DTKDRAKEVG

-654 LPSKIGEGW
+654 LPGKIGEGW
-663 QSSTSSSEPGRRG
+663 QSNSSASEPSRRG
-676 D
+676 E

>member
-1 MAITFEMRGR
+1 MAISFEMRGR
-11 DGPAGLGHASQ
+11 DGPAGLGPASQ
-22 VLLDHAG
+22 ALLDRAR

-42 ALRIALPVL
+42 ALRIGLPVV
-51 TLGAAA
+51 TLGAGAA
-57 SYLLALNAS
+57 YLLALNSA

-73 LNVGQVELTADDLTM
+73 LNLGQVELTADDLTM

-113 FSRQQA
+113 FNRQQA

-127 GDLLRTNN
+127 GDLLRSNN
-135 ITTKLKAKHGLLDN
+135 VTTKLKAKHGLLDN
-149 PNSELEL
+149 ANSQLEL

-177 KMKEHRVISRE
+177 TMKEHRVVSKE
-188 PVTASTPTGSVR
+188 PVTASTATGNVR
-200 SAAMNL
+200 SAGLNL
-206 RTDTQQATFE
+206 KTDTQEASFL
-216 GNVAVRLVGA
+216 GNVVVRMVGSN
-226 GGPTGGGF
+226 GQGVGGF
-234 GRDGR
+234 GRDAR
-239 QPIEVNAERLDV
+239 QPIEVNADRLDV
-251 NDAAKTA
+251 NDASKIA
-258 RFTDNVTATQGDS
+258 RFTGSVTATQGDS

-282 EGKAASAELSGEP
+282 EGKAASEQLSAQP
-295 KTGEAK
+295 KSDEA
-301 SAEAKPAEPA
+301 A

-316 LLASK
+316 LVASK
-321 GVVITAGADRRV
+321 GAVITAAGDRRV
-333 SSQAVDFDAK
+333 TSEQVDFDAK
-343 ADTALFTGGVVVNQG
+343 ADTALFTGSVVVNQG
-358 RNVLNGRRLFVDRR
+358 RNVLNGRRMFVDRK
-372 AGKSRLDSPPDA
+372 AGKSRLDAPGEGGQAP
-384 QQPLGR
+384 GR
-390 ITATFYQTEGKS
+390 ITATFYQSETKT
-402 AASKPKAVAAEAASQ
+402 AQAKPKAAGGEAAAA

-423 GSFKTDPNAPIDVE
+423 GSFKTDPNAPIDIE

-463 VLRTV
+463 VMRTV
-468 ELVAFYSGQTG
+468 ELVAFYSGQSG
-479 LGLGGQAS
+479 LGLGTGTTG
-487 DKTPAQLT
+487 DKTPAQLV
-495 RIDAKQ
+495 RVEAKQ

-555 YRFETEG
+555 YRFEVENEAAG
-562 ESAVVSAP
+562 GAAAAASAP
-570 HAPAEAGKS
+570 PPPSEATNKAS
-579 GVPAEAG
+579 T
-586 KSGVPAEAGKSGVPA
+586 
-601 EAAKSGVPAEAAKSA
+601 
-616 VETDPTKRTCPPGKQ
+616 ETDPSKRTCPAGKQ

-638 DAKDRAKEVG
+638 DTQDRAKEVG

-654 LPSKIGEGW
+654 LPGKIGEGW
-663 QSSTSSSEPGRRG
+663 QSNTSAGEASRRG
-676 D
+676 E